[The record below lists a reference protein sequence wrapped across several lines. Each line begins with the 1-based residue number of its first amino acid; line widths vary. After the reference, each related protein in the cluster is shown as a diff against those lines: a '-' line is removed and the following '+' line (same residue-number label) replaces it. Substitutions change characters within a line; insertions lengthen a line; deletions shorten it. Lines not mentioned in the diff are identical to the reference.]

1 MDAVTINAGTY
12 VVEPDVLELIPA
24 GRAVSVEYEVFPL
37 LVGAGLYARSFAGSW
52 RDIGTPASYLAA
64 NLEQM
69 PSGGLIDPSAH
80 VAAGA
85 EVTDSV
91 VGPGCRIEAGARVV
105 GIGASGRRG
114 CGGGQDRAESGR
126 GSIWRTGLVTA
137 IDPSGMADAIAGMAD
152 QLRQG
157 ERVGAAAGVDVALPG
172 AVVVAAMGG
181 SAMGGELLRAL
192 VAGECPVPIT
202 RVRGFRI
209 PHWAGPGTLV
219 MCVSYSGETEET
231 LACARQAHR
240 QGAGLL
246 IVGAGGTLVEP
257 GAGVGRRLCAGARR
271 GRHRTAAGGAGIPV
285 RRDGRARSG
294 PAAWHPRGSR
304 RPPPRGWR
312 TSMSAAAREL
322 GERLAETIPLIYG
335 AGPIGAV
342 AYRWKTQLNE
352 NAKMHAFSHALPEL
366 GHNEI
371 VGWEGAPAAPFA
383 AVLLSDPGQGEAVR
397 RSIDATA
404 SLVAAE
410 AALVEVVE
418 ARGATRGRARL
429 LAGGP
434 RRLGELRG
442 GPGARRRPDARREH
456 RCAQAVEFVAHVRLK
471 QIPDWSGSPRSSPA
485 GAVKRR

>member
-1 MDAVTINAGTY
+1 M
-12 VVEPDVLELIPA
+12 
-24 GRAVSVEYEVFPL
+24 
-37 LVGAGLYARSFAGSW
+37 
-52 RDIGTPASYLAA
+52 
-64 NLEQM
+64 
-69 PSGGLIDPSAH
+69 
-80 VAAGA
+80 
-85 EVTDSV
+85 
-91 VGPGCRIEAGARVV
+91 
-105 GIGASGRRG
+105 
-114 CGGGQDRAESGR
+114 
-126 GSIWRTGLVTA
+126 TA

-157 ERVGAAAGVDVALPG
+157 ERVGAAAGVDIALPG

-246 IVGAGGTLVEP
+246 IVGGGGTLVSLAQEWGVAYAEVP
-257 GAGVGRRLCAGARR
+257 AAVATGQPRAALGYLFGAMAGVFGAC
-271 GRHRTAAGGAGIPV
+271 GLASEGI
-285 RRDGRARSG
+285 A
-294 PAAWHPRGSR
+294 
-304 RPPPRGWR
+304 
-312 TSMSAAAREL
+312 SAAAEGVEDVDVAAARDL
-322 GERLAETIPLIYG
+322 GERLADTIPLIYG

-371 VGWEGAPAAPFA
+371 VGWEGPLTAPFA

-404 SLVAAE
+404 ALVASE
-410 AALVEVVE
+410 AALADVVE
-418 ARGATRGRARL
+418 ARGATAAARAFSL
-429 LAGGP
+429 
-434 RRLGELRG
+434 
-442 GPGARRRPDARREH
+442 
-456 RCAQAVEFVAHVRLK
+456 VAHGDWASYAAALARGVDPTPVANIDALK
-471 QIPDWSGSPRSSPA
+471 RALNS
-485 GAVKRR
+485 

>member
-1 MDAVTINAGTY
+1 
-12 VVEPDVLELIPA
+12 
-24 GRAVSVEYEVFPL
+24 
-37 LVGAGLYARSFAGSW
+37 
-52 RDIGTPASYLAA
+52 
-64 NLEQM
+64 
-69 PSGGLIDPSAH
+69 
-80 VAAGA
+80 
-85 EVTDSV
+85 
-91 VGPGCRIEAGARVV
+91 
-105 GIGASGRRG
+105 
-114 CGGGQDRAESGR
+114 
-126 GSIWRTGLVTA
+126 LVTA

-157 ERVGAAAGVDVALPG
+157 ERVGAAAGVDIALPG

-219 MCVSYSGETEET
+219 MCVSYSGETDET

-246 IVGAGGTLVEP
+246 VVGAGGTLVSLAQEWGVAHAQVP
-257 GAGVGRRLCAGARR
+257 AGVATGQPRAALGYLFGAMAGAF
-271 GRHRTAAGGAGIPV
+271 GACGLASEGI
-285 RRDGRARSG
+285 A
-294 PAAWHPRGSR
+294 
-304 RPPPRGWR
+304 
-312 TSMSAAAREL
+312 SAAAEGVEDVDVAAARDL

-418 ARGATRGRARL
+418 ARGATAAARAFSL
-429 LAGGP
+429 
-434 RRLGELRG
+434 
-442 GPGARRRPDARREH
+442 
-456 RCAQAVEFVAHVRLK
+456 VAHGDWASYAAALARGVDPTPVANIDALKRLN
-471 QIPDWSGSPRSSPA
+471 S
-485 GAVKRR
+485 